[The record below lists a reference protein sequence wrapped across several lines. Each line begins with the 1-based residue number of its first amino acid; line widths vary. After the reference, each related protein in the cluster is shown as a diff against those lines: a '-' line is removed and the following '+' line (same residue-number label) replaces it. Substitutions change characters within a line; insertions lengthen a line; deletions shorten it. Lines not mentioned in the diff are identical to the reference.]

1 MRSVITI
8 FFAMIFLSA
17 CGPTE
22 VTPMYSPV
30 NTAGNTI
37 QADTGPQ
44 NEDLNDEFCPPGEAE
59 LNNC

>member
-1 MRSVITI
+1 MKLFTVLL
-8 FFAMIFLSA
+8 FGLMLAA

-22 VTPMYSPV
+22 VKPMYSPV
-30 NTAGNTI
+30 NTEGNTI
-37 QADTGPQ
+37 QADTGPA